1 MNNTQFMNKK
11 KDILSIG
18 FEIPGHSENHIPFGS
33 SKSFMDADII
43 IISPEEIYPSGDWIR
58 FSSGGGCYD
67 TGTSNKYSKNSSSL
81 KKEVSDSL
89 KLGKTV
95 FIFLAGKKE
104 FLLATNVTHPRKGEN
119 LYSTITKT
127 NYDFLPI
134 KIGNITSAS
143 GKRVIFNGNQ
153 VLSEFNRN
161 FSGYLKYESY
171 IENSENATI
180 TYHGKDKSK
189 ILGAIIKVDSGH
201 LVILPQI
208 HYEYNAFVEYDK
220 KTNKKLWNDKAIK
233 FGNKLSDVL
242 KGIDTQ
248 LSSNNEKTPPPKW
261 SLDEI
266 YSTKKSLGIENQ
278 IKNSLAKIEE
288 VKKKIEKFN
297 QQLESENKL
306 KDLLFEQGKPL
317 ENAVTKAL
325 DILGYK
331 AENYNDGELELDH
344 VIESPEKIRYIGE
357 CEGKDT
363 KDINITKFRQL
374 LESLNADFARED
386 VEEKAYG
393 ILFGNPQRLLEP
405 SKRILDF
412 TKKCKTGAEREKI
425 ALVKTTDLFVVANF
439 LQQNKNE
446 RFKKDCRKAISD
458 GLGKIVNFPS
468 LPNKKNDI

>member
-1 MNNTQFMNKK
+1 MNKK
-11 KDILSIG
+11 KDILSVG
-18 FEIPGHSENHIPFGS
+18 FEIPGQSEDYIRFGS

-43 IISPEEIYPSGDWIR
+43 IISPEEICPNGDWIR

-67 TGTSNKYSKNSSSL
+67 TGTTNRYSKYTSSL

-95 FIFLAGKKE
+95 FVFLSGKKE
-104 FLLATNVTHPRKGEN
+104 FSLATGVTHPRKGEN
-119 LYSTITKT
+119 LYTTITKT

-134 KIGNITSAS
+134 NIGNITSAS

-153 VLSEFNRN
+153 LLSEFNRN
-161 FSGYLKYESY
+161 FKEYLKYESY
-171 IENSENATI
+171 IENTENAII

-189 ILGAIIKVDSGH
+189 ILGAIIKANLGH
-201 LVILPQI
+201 LVILPRI
-208 HYEYNAFVEYDK
+208 HYEYNSFVKYDK
-220 KTNKKLWNDKAIK
+220 KTDKELWTDEAIK
-233 FGNKLSDVL
+233 FGHKLSEVL

-248 LSSNNEKTPPPKW
+248 LSSSTEKTPPPKW
-261 SLDEI
+261 SLDKI
-266 YSTKKSLGIENQ
+266 YSTKKSLNIENQ

-288 VKKKIEKFN
+288 VKDKIEKYH
-297 QQLESENKL
+297 QQLESENQL

-317 ENAVTKAL
+317 EDAVTKAL

-331 AENYNDGELELDH
+331 AENYDDGELELDQ
-344 VIESPEKIRYIGE
+344 VIESPEKVRYIGE

-363 KDINITKFRQL
+363 KDVNITKFRQL

-405 SKRILDF
+405 SKRNLDF

-425 ALVKTTDLFVVANF
+425 ALIKTSDLFVVANF

-446 RFKKDCRKAISD
+446 RFKKTCRNAISD
-458 GLGKIVNFPS
+458 GLGKVVNFPT
-468 LPNKKNDI
+468 LPRKKNDT